1 MSRGPAVLRRQ
12 GRLQDAGAGD
22 LHLVVHMR
30 EEVALDGPQRSGPIG
45 VAPGTGPQRQVA
57 SEELVRE
64 DFDLLV
70 RDVVREVPKILV
82 RCAALHALAVRGA
95 HQVVAEAAAPPGEPV
110 GDLRC
115 EVLRCKVLALG
126 VLVLGVLGLEGIGCK
141 DSGIARA
148 EASEVRGMGYESG
161 HRFFPSQ
168 QGAGV
173 RG

>member
-1 MSRGPAVLRRQ
+1 MARSAAARSASPR
-12 GRLQDAGAGD
+12 
-22 LHLVVHMR
+22 
-30 EEVALDGPQRSGPIG
+30 ALAHSDRSPPRNWCARTSIC
-45 VAPGTGPQRQVA
+45 
-57 SEELVRE
+57 S
-64 DFDLLV
+64 
-70 RDVVREVPKILV
+70 KILV